1 MKEPYIIGGITVL
14 EPDKGKYLTNGE
26 IFSSLVFIG
35 RNDKIENWSET
46 DEKPEAEE

>member
-1 MKEPYIIGGITVL
+1 MKKPYKIGEITML
-14 EPDKGKYLTNGE
+14 EPDDGKYLTNGE

-46 DEKPEAEE
+46 DKKPETEE